1 MDYIKNMLTK
11 DLIKFTR
18 SGVKITPKFIDVENE
33 HLLSLT
39 KKLLA
44 IYNPE
49 AKPLHKKIKEEASLL
64 IKIQTDLKLAK
75 GLEKMILDRCEF
87 SNNNDLDYCGIR
99 KDLFAKTS
107 EMLKTPSNI
116 EDYKKDLKTYLEKE
130 HKTTASDIYSDLP
143 ENEYLVKIKQLYP
156 KEVLERYNC
165 SLVQSLLL
173 YSSELTL
180 KIEEKDISKIRKM
193 FKYLK
198 FFRLTSEISSVK
210 NTTKK
215 TKDHKL
221 IIKINGPTSILKNSK
236 KYGLQLASF
245 FPAICDLEKWE
256 IFSEIKLNNN
266 RYTLKINQ
274 KAKLV
279 SHYKNFGAYIPE
291 EVRMFHKL
299 FKNESEEWEITGESP
314 FFRDEDN
321 NIIFPDLSFMHNA
334 SKKIVHL
341 ELFHRWHSYQLE
353 KRIEFCDK
361 NMDLPFIIGVDR
373 FLYKQEDLKEILDN
387 SPFFQKKGYLF
398 SDFPNV
404 KATKKCL
411 ANWSD

>member
-1 MDYIKNMLTK
+1 MLTK

-33 HLLSLT
+33 YLLSLVE
-39 KKLLA
+39 KLLMV
-44 IYNPE
+44 YNPE
-49 AKPLHKKIKEEASLL
+49 NQPLHKTIKEEVSLL

-75 GLEKMILDRCEF
+75 GLNKIILDRCEF
-87 SNNNDLDYCGIR
+87 SNNEDMDYCEIR
-99 KDLFAKTS
+99 KDLFAKTAG
-107 EMLKTPSNI
+107 LLNDSNSDI
-116 EDYKKDLKTYLEKE
+116 DSYKNEIKNHLQKE
-130 HKTTASDIYSDLP
+130 YQTSPDMIYSDLP
-143 ENEYLVKIKQLYP
+143 ENEYLVKIKKLYA

-173 YSSELTL
+173 YSDEITL
-180 KIEEKDISKIRKM
+180 KIEESDISKIRKM

-215 TKDHKL
+215 TKDNKL
-221 IIKINGPTSILKNSK
+221 IIKIDGPTTILKNSK

-266 RYTLKINQ
+266 RYTLKVNQ
-274 KAKLV
+274 KSKLV
-279 SHYKNFGAYIPE
+279 SHYKNFIAYIPD

-299 FKNESEEWEITGESP
+299 FNKESDEWDITGKAP

-321 NIIFPDLSFMHNA
+321 NIIFPDLSFINE
-334 SKKIVHL
+334 KTKEVVHL

-353 KRIEFCDK
+353 KRIQFCDK

-373 FLYKQEDLKEILDN
+373 FLYKQKDIKEMLDN
-387 SPFFQKKGYLF
+387 SSFFQKKGYLF

-404 KATKKCL
+404 NATKKIL
-411 ANWSD
+411 NNNLVVN